1 MIKKPQGWLDNG
13 PEKVV
18 DPEAKKPEDWNDE
31 EDGKWEAPTISNPE
45 CQKIGCGEWKA
56 RQIPNPKYKGK
67 WVRPKVKNPLYIGK
81 WEPKKISNPNYFVD
95 NNPHNFPKI
104 SAIGLELWSMTKNVL
119 FDNFIIAHD
128 EKVAS
133 DYAKETFTLK
143 NKREKIKQPPKPTV
157 NGESLIQQVM
167 DFINKYP
174 VPIFTTLALLLIS
187 IPILFYVGCSM
198 ANGPKKEKKEKKEIK
213 LEENKT
219 GENKTEET
227 KVEEKK
233 VEEEKKKH

>member
-1 MIKKPQGWLDNG
+1 
-13 PEKVV
+13 
-18 DPEAKKPEDWNDE
+18 
-31 EDGKWEAPTISNPE
+31 
-45 CQKIGCGEWKA
+45 
-56 RQIPNPKYKGK
+56 
-67 WVRPKVKNPLYIGK
+67 
-81 WEPKKISNPNYFVD
+81 
-95 NNPHNFPKI
+95 
-104 SAIGLELWSMTKNVL
+104 MTKNVL
-119 FDNFIIAHD
+119 FDNFIITHD

-219 GENKTEET
+219 GEKKTEKTKVEEKNVEEEKKVEEEEK

-233 VEEEKKKH
+233 VEEQIEEKIKEKETKKEEEKKEIKVEEKKENKKGNKKGKKRRFTKS

>member
-1 MIKKPQGWLDNG
+1 MDWWREDGWSRSKKPEDWNEEEPQTIVDLNDKKPQGWLDNG

-119 FDNFIIAHD
+119 FDNFIITHD

-143 NKREKIKQPPKPTV
+143 NKREKNKATTKTNCKWRIFNSTSNGFHKQISCTNIYNFSFTFNFNTNFILCRLF
-157 NGESLIQQVM
+157 NGKWS
-167 DFINKYP
+167 
-174 VPIFTTLALLLIS
+174 
-187 IPILFYVGCSM
+187 
-198 ANGPKKEKKEKKEIK
+198 KERKERKER
-213 LEENKT
+213 N
-219 GENKTEET
+219 
-227 KVEEKK
+227 
-233 VEEEKKKH
+233 